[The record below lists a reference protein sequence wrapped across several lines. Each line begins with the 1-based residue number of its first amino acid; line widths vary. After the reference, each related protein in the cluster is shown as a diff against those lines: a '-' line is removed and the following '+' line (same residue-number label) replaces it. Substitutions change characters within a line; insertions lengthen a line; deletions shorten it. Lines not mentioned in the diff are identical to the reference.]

1 VGQVTTNVQVM
12 EGLEIDV
19 IHPRDTV
26 VAVIE
31 AATTGTAG
39 GTTAR
44 TEEAEGTINR
54 NPKGH
59 EEMTWTRVAA
69 PA

>member
-1 VGQVTTNVQVM
+1 M

-59 EEMTWTRVAA
+59 EESKTFVFLFHLFVVL
-69 PA
+69 